1 VRVTRGFFD
10 ELPLTDAVADLVV
23 ACSAFTPAPEHGG
36 EAGLAEM
43 ERVCRPGGQVV
54 IIWPN
59 HLDWLTARGYRHVSF
74 PGPMSVEFS
83 SDREAAEM
91 AQIFYPKAAAQ
102 VRRQGLRKIPFEVLG
117 INPPRDLAY
126 KVLAG

>member
-1 VRVTRGFFD
+1 
-10 ELPLTDAVADLVV
+10 
-23 ACSAFTPAPEHGG
+23 
-36 EAGLAEM
+36 
-43 ERVCRPGGQVV
+43 
-54 IIWPN
+54 
-59 HLDWLTARGYRHVSF
+59 
-74 PGPMSVEFS
+74 MSVEFS